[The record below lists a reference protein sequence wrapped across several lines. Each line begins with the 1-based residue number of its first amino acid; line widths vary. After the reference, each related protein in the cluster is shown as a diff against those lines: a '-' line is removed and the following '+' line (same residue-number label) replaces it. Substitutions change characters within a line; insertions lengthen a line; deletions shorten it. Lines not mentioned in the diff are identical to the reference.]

1 MRAEQW
7 FTAETRCHPKVMVT
21 QHQRQSSPH
30 LKTAQ
35 ETALGPLQ
43 ATHGNREAGL
53 QAVDL
58 GPQKPFCLQPIH

>member
-1 MRAEQW
+1 MVHSRDQVSPQGDGYAAPEAE
-7 FTAETRCHPKVMVT
+7 FP
-21 QHQRQSSPH
+21 SPQ
-30 LKTAQ
+30 TAQ